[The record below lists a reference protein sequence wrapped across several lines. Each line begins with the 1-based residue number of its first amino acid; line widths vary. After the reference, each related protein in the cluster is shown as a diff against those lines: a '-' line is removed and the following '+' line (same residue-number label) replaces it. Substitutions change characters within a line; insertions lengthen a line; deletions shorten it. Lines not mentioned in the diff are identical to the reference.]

1 MLTVFPLKDIEIF
14 SKNFMEL
21 RKINKKK

>member
-21 RKINKKK
+21 RKIDKNK